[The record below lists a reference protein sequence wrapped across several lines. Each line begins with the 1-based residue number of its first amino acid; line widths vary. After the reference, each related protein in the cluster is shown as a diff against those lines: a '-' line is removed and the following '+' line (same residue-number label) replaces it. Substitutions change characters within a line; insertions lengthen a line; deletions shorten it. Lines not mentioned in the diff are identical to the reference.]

1 MFILYA
7 ADLEDVAA
15 KHSVNIHGYTDDTQL
30 YLHSHR
36 DDMTSTVHR
45 LENCITDVGQRMSA
59 NRLKLNTEKI
69 EPLRAGYVR
78 YMALQ
83 TQIRRDCH
91 SEQTD
96 VFLRRDGVCPE
107 LERWTADSHRGL
119 TVSPMLLAG
128 SVSGQPHSN

>member
-1 MFILYA
+1 
-7 ADLEDVAA
+7 
-15 KHSVNIHGYTDDTQL
+15 
-30 YLHSHR
+30 
-36 DDMTSTVHR
+36 
-45 LENCITDVGQRMSA
+45 MSD

-119 TVSPMLLAG
+119 TVSCTLVTNVVGRQRLRSATQQLMVVPQHRLSTVGLELLAG
-128 SVSGQPHSN
+128 RPPRTAGL